1 MWSGSRLVWVV
12 SLIAA
17 AVLVATIVSVL
28 PLTHVTN
35 KPVTQT
41 RIGFNAPT
49 PIGSPINISLS
60 TPIYVVGPQSLAQR
74 LVGVGIPQSL
84 VRFIAVPDLSLFPPG
99 SVVVVDWGYLLS
111 YFNNNASLV
120 IDSLKPLFKGEDLVI
135 IAVPSPGKAPVAF
148 NALAIAWAR
157 VYGSKFAMSPASVGG
172 LYVAAFG
179 DGHHLVFTAGY
190 NTTAIPGFIKL
201 YEGVREAWAEALN
214 GSKAS
219 FGIYNFQSSSGTST
233 EDPCIAYETQY
244 SNYGVTFDF
253 QPNYGGQNL
262 QAYSDGNGTF
272 LYDTCVFVYKQL
284 VTPSGGYPFYVI
296 NPAVWLAYVP
306 TSTMINNYGDI
317 LYFIGTID
325 HESGWNSYVNGYDPY
340 LGMSI
345 NSFTE
350 YVSGAQP
357 QSTSNYQ
364 SSFSVTFN
372 VGTDT
377 GISFTYTYSESPS
390 SVQITQKNTG
400 EPHPA
405 EVNNTWYFS
414 FSSSQNA
421 NQWYQVAYTEQQD
434 EWVLPQG
441 LYEPQNAALYEEF
454 GVNLLTS
461 VTSAYPYPCYD
472 QFNYKYVWTDFVWG
486 LEYLAPG
493 FNYQHT
499 IINKQSP
506 YYVSGISS
514 YGQPVY
520 VGCLGTDIT

>member
-1 MWSGSRLVWVV
+1 MWSRSRLVWVV

-35 KPVTQT
+35 KPGTPT
-41 RIGFNAPT
+41 RTNSNTST
-49 PIGSPINISLS
+49 PIDSPINISLR

-84 VRFIAVPDLSLFPPG
+84 VRFIAVPDLSLFLPG

-214 GSKAS
+214 GSKTS

-272 LYDTCVFVYKQL
+272 LYDTCVFIYKQP
-284 VTPSGGYPFYVI
+284 VISAGGPPYYGI
-296 NPAVWLAYVP
+296 SPAVWLAYYP
-306 TSTMINNYGDI
+306 TSTMINNHGGI
-317 LYFIGTID
+317 QYFIGTID
-325 HESGWNSYVNGYDPY
+325 HESGWNDYKKGYDQY
-340 LGMSI
+340 LGMPI
-345 NSFTE
+345 NSYTSF
-350 YVSGAQP
+350 VSGISP

-364 SSFSVTFN
+364 SSFSVTFGAGP
-372 VGTDT
+372 V
-377 GISFTYTYSESPS
+377 TYTYSELPA
-390 SVQITQKNTG
+390 SVQITQENTG
-400 EPHPA
+400 NSTYLSA
-405 EVNNTWYFS
+405 FNNTWYFY
-414 FSSSQNA
+414 FSGPQNA
-421 NQWYQVAYTEQQD
+421 NQEYQVAYTEQQAA
-434 EWVLPQG
+434 WVLPQG
-441 LYEPQNAALYEEF
+441 LYEPQNATLYEEF
-454 GVNLLTS
+454 GGKLLTARL
-461 VTSAYPYPCYD
+461 VKFQFLFICYVEYE
-472 QFNYKYVWTDFVWG
+472 YKFVWTDFAWVLHYSPKSGISASG
-486 LEYLAPG
+486 L
-493 FNYQHT
+493 
-499 IINKQSP
+499 IINQQSP
-506 YYVSGISS
+506 YYVSGVTTYSRQGYS
-514 YGQPVY
+514 L
-520 VGCLGTDIT
+520 CW